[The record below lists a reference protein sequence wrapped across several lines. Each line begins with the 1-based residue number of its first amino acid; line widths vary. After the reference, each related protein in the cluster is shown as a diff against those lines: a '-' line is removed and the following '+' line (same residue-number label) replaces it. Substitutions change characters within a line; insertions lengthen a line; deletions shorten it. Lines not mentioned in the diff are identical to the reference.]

1 MLPSPQPSVQNV
13 QQATVHASPQPAQP
27 AASPLSALPSS
38 SIASAA
44 AGTPGPLTAT
54 QQQFFTTPVGM
65 RPSFKAMAYSNSA
78 STQREQAALSQLGWD
93 QPSNS
98 PTTNA
103 SQHKATREDRD
114 TSTHTGPVE
123 EISTTAQAM
132 QPAPPKR
139 SKAGLKDDADEQ
151 QLYSALKAVSS
162 TAALKLPDVPA
173 GSFKA
178 LDDDFALSINEA
190 LKKHVEQTRR
200 EWLVGV
206 LKQMGWDGSQ
216 CKLCE
221 VIIMNGQKH
230 CPACLGVAQE
240 QYARFKRPLNPFIKK

>member
-1 MLPSPQPSVQNV
+1 MLPSPQPTVQNV

-27 AASPLSALPSS
+27 AASPLSILPSS

-44 AGTPGPLTAT
+44 AGTPGPLTAA

-65 RPSFKAMAYSNSA
+65 RPSFKAVASSNSA
-78 STQREQAALSQLGWD
+78 STQQEQAALSQLGWD

-103 SQHKATREDRD
+103 SQRKATREDRD
-114 TSTHTGPVE
+114 TSTHTGLVE
-123 EISTTAQAM
+123 EISTTAQAT
-132 QPAPPKR
+132 QLVPLKR
-139 SKAGLKDDADEQ
+139 SKTGLDDLDEQ

-178 LDDDFALSINEA
+178 LNDDFALSINEA

-216 CKLCE
+216 CKICK

-230 CPACLGVAQE
+230 CPACLGEAQE
-240 QYARFKRPLNPFIKK
+240 QYARFQRPPNPFIRK